1 MHRIILVAVF
11 AALSLGSGPA
21 WAHKVIA
28 SVYASGAVIEGEIGF
43 SNGDMASNALVQV
56 TDEAGNALGEAKTDE
71 NGAFTFTP
79 TKAVA
84 HVFRADLG
92 AGHVAEVVMAV
103 EDLPP
108 SLHGGGA
115 PPAALPT
122 GPKAETAAAPLDD
135 RQRDL
140 LAELVRR
147 EVKPLRQEIAAYK
160 EKNDVQSI
168 LGGIG
173 YIAGLFGLGFFLS
186 ARRRLKGL

>member
-1 MHRIILVAVF
+1 MHRMVI
-11 AALSLGSGPA
+11 AAAFVMLSLSAGPA

-43 SNGDMASNALVQV
+43 SNGDMAANVLVRV
-56 TDEAGNALGEAKTDE
+56 TDQEGNVLGEAMTGE
-71 NGAFTFTP
+71 NGVFTFTP

-92 AGHVAEVVMAV
+92 AGHVAEVTMAA

-108 SLHGGGA
+108 SLHNGA
-115 PPAALPT
+115 MPVA
-122 GPKAETAAAPLDD
+122 KAAAPENAAPSAGIDD

-140 LAELVRR
+140 LAEMVRR

-160 EKNDVQSI
+160 EKNDLQSI

-186 ARRRLKGL
+186 ARRRLKEL